1 MASNFDFLKTG
12 WATLHED
19 AVETE
24 LNVFLS
30 PRTGVFYARRALERA
45 VLWLY
50 ANDAGLKKPYQENL
64 AALIHEPTFRDILP
78 TSLFQN
84 VRLIHK
90 LGNLAVHSDTSI
102 NSTDALH
109 SARMLHAVLSWV
121 ARIYSRTAEP
131 VLPFDDSLVPR
142 PMKPEG
148 AGSDWKSNLQDRTSE
163 QLQQLQQQ
171 LGAKDAELAAREAR
185 LKQTDDEIAQLKQQ
199 IAELRESREK
209 TVPVEDINEAT
220 TRDLFIDVLLREAG
234 WNPHGPNV
242 CEFPVKGMPNTTGE
256 GFVDYVLWGKDG
268 LPLGVVEAKRTKRD
282 SQEGQRQAEL
292 YADCLA
298 RTFGQRPVI
307 FYTNGY
313 EHWMWDDRNYAPRQV
328 QGFYKQDEL
337 QLLINRRTNRQD
349 ITTAVIN
356 RQIADRYYQDEAIR
370 RVMETFEHDRQRRA
384 LLVMATGTGK
394 TRISIASVE
403 LLMKAGWARR
413 VLFLADR
420 NGLLTQAK
428 RNFTK
433 WLPNT
438 SSVDITQ
445 EKEDDDSRI
454 VFSTYPTMMNSIDDE
469 RHDGVSRF
477 GVGHFDLVIID
488 EAHRSVYSKYK
499 AIFEYFD
506 SLLLG
511 LTATPRADADRDTYD
526 LFGLEKGVPTSAY
539 ELDQA
544 VADKFLVPFNP
555 IAVPLKFLRKGV
567 KYADL
572 SEDEK
577 KEYEEKFYDE
587 ETGQLPPEIDS
598 AALNRWLFNKNTVDQ
613 VLAYVMEHG
622 AKVEGGDKLGKTIVF
637 AANQPHADFI
647 VERFDINYPHLAGKF
662 CRTIHNKVSFAQS
675 LIDDFSLANKL
686 PQIAVSVDM
695 LDTGIDVPECV
706 NLVFFKRVRS
716 KTKFWQ
722 MIGRGTRLCP
732 DLFGPGQD
740 KEFFNVFDFCE
751 NLEFFGNN
759 PEGVEA
765 TVQEGVK
772 TKIFR
777 RRLAL
782 IDLLARTSKPDESL
796 IQLRTEIADV
806 LHRDVVQTNPDSF
819 VVRPHRRYVEKFS
832 QRDAWHELGPGDFVD
847 ASNHL
852 ADLPT
857 PDDGDEFARRF
868 DLLLLNLQL
877 GMLESSPFVP
887 RWQSQVREIASGLE
901 EKEAIPAVKLHM
913 ALIQELQTDEF
924 WQDIT
929 LPMLENVRRKL
940 RSLVQFLD
948 PEGKRENVYTN
959 FEDELGQAKT
969 VEGLVKRDDS
979 LKNYRL
985 KVERFVRENEDHPT
999 ISRLKHNQ
1007 PITADDLDALEA
1019 ILFSAEAAGDRERF
1033 QQTYGTDKPLG
1044 KLIREIVGLDPNSA
1058 KQAFAQFLSLGTLDA
1073 DQITFINQIID
1084 HLVHNGTMDPAD
1096 LFKPP
1101 FTDMHD
1107 QGLIGV
1113 LPQIAQA
1120 VVHAIRQINE
1130 NALVA

>member
-1 MASNFDFLKTG
+1 MGARKGCWMASNFDFLKIG
-12 WATLHED
+12 WVTLHED

-24 LNVFLS
+24 LNVFLA

-64 AALIHEPTFRDILP
+64 AALIHEPTFKDILP
-78 TSLFQN
+78 PGLFQN

-109 SARMLHAVLSWV
+109 STRMLHAVLSWV
-121 ARIYSRTAEP
+121 ARIYSRTSEP
-131 VLPFDDSLVPR
+131 VPPFDDSLVPR
-142 PMKPEG
+142 PAAPVP
-148 AGSDWKSNLQDRTSE
+148 DRTSE
-163 QLQQLQQQ
+163 QLQQLQEQ
-171 LGAKDAELAAREAR
+171 LDTKDTELAAREAR
-185 LKQTDDEIAQLKQQ
+185 LKQTDEEIAQLKQQ

-209 TVPVEDINEAT
+209 TVPVEDISEAT
-220 TRDLFIDVLLREAG
+220 TRDLFIDVLLRESG
-234 WNPHGPNV
+234 WNPQGPNV
-242 CEFPVKGMPNTTGE
+242 CEYPVKGMPTPTGD
-256 GFVDYVLWGKDG
+256 GFVDYVLWGQDG

-292 YADCLA
+292 YADCLE
-298 RTFGQRPVI
+298 RKFGQRPVI
-307 FYTNGY
+307 FFTNGY
-313 EHWMWDDRNYAPRQV
+313 EHWMWDDHNYPPRQV

-337 QLLINRRTNRQD
+337 QLLVNRRSTRQN
-349 ITTAVIN
+349 ITKAVIN
-356 RQIADRYYQDEAIR
+356 RDIADRYYQDEAIR
-370 RVMETFEHDRQRRA
+370 RVTETFFRDKQRDA

-394 TRISIASVE
+394 TRISIATVE
-403 LLMKAGWARR
+403 LLMKANWVRR

-420 NGLLTQAK
+420 TGLLTQAK
-428 RNFTK
+428 RNFAK

-445 EKEDDDSRI
+445 ERENDDSRI

-469 RHDGVSRF
+469 RRDGVSRF
-477 GVGHFDLVIID
+477 GVGHFDLVVID

-499 AIFEYFD
+499 AIFDYFD

-544 VADKFLVPFNP
+544 VADKFLVSFKPLD
-555 IAVPLKFLRKGV
+555 VPMKFLRQGV

-587 ETGQLPPEIDS
+587 ETGQIPPEIDA
-598 AALNRWLFNKNTVDQ
+598 AALNRWLFNESTVDQ
-613 VLAYVMEHG
+613 VLTYVMENG
-622 AKVEGGDKLGKTIVF
+622 AKVEGGDKLGKTIIF
-637 AANQPHADFI
+637 AANQQHADFI
-647 VERFDINYPHLAGKF
+647 VKRFDINYPHLAGKF
-662 CRTIHNKVSFAQS
+662 CRTIHNKVSFVQS
-675 LIDDFSLANKL
+675 LIDDFSLASKQ

-732 DLFGPGQD
+732 DLFGPGQH
-740 KEFFNVFDFCE
+740 KEHFNVFDFCA
-751 NLEFFGNN
+751 NLEFFGRN
-759 PEGVEA
+759 PEGVKP
-765 TVQEGVK
+765 TVQESVK

-782 IDLLARTSKPDESL
+782 ADLIPRTPGADASL
-796 IQLRTEIADV
+796 LKLREDFADT
-806 LHRDVVQTNPDSF
+806 LHRQVTQMSLDSF
-819 VVRPHRRYVEKFS
+819 VVRPHRRYVEKFAR
-832 QRDAWHELGPGDFVD
+832 RDAWKELSASDFVD
-847 ASNHL
+847 VSHHL
-852 ADLPT
+852 AALPT

-868 DLLLLNLQL
+868 DLLLLNIQL
-877 GMLESSPFVP
+877 GTLESSPFLP
-887 RWQSQVREIASGLE
+887 RWQEQVTTIADGLE
-901 EKEAIPAVKLHM
+901 DKEAIPAVKQHL
-913 ALIQELQTDEF
+913 ALIQELQTEEF
-924 WQDIT
+924 WQHVT
-929 LPMLENVRRKL
+929 LPLLEHVRKSL
-940 RSLVQFLD
+940 RNLVQFLD
-948 PEGKRENVYTN
+948 REGKRETVYTN
-959 FEDELGQAKT
+959 FEDELGEAKT
-969 VEGLVKRDDS
+969 VEGLVKRDDN

-985 KVERFVRENEDHPT
+985 KVERFVREHEDHPT
-999 ISRLKHNQ
+999 IARLKHNQ
-1007 PITADDLDALEA
+1007 PITAADLEALET
-1019 ILFSAEAAGDRERF
+1019 ILFAADVAGNREKF

-1044 KLIREIVGLDPNSA
+1044 KLIREIVGLDPNAA
-1058 KQAFAQFLSLGTLDA
+1058 KQAFAQFMTLGTLYA

-1084 HLVHNGTMDPAD
+1084 HLVHNGTMDPGD

-1107 QGLIGV
+1107 QGLMGV
-1113 LPQIAQA
+1113 MPQVAQA
-1120 VVHAIRQINE
+1120 VVQTIRQINE